1 MRPLR
6 PFPFPLNVGTDICQ
20 ISRIYRIL
28 RSPRGT
34 RFVQRVLAPEE
45 QGARRVD
52 LGPGPGDG
60 QRADEATLLR
70 AAAVRKK
77 PWEGIHEELARRDPV
92 VWKSATFVA
101 GR

>member
-20 ISRIYRIL
+20 ISRIYHIL

-52 LGPGPGDG
+52 LGPAHGDG
-60 QRADEATLLR
+60 QRTDEAILSR
-70 AAAVRKK
+70 AAASRK

-92 VWKSATFVA
+92 VWKSAAFVA